1 MHPLDFISEAPNLF
15 IFQRESNKTNF
26 GGFLF
31 FIYLIIIIFICIYY
45 IIDYKKSNKYVIQSF
60 SHFNFRNEE
69 KIRERNKD
77 ILYNPYI
84 TFKLDLSSYI
94 YDEDFLVNKFK
105 LFNAHNN
112 SFLNRNTSFTERVSD
127 FDLEIYYE
135 CESPNC
141 SDFDEL
147 LKNFSS
153 NFYLNLEYDGF
164 YLDHQNKVNPIIKKT
179 DDNNYTFKEYYKLNL
194 NYITSIDIQWKNIL
208 YTEKRIYS
216 KNDYNDSCGYIEKYN
231 ALYFD
236 FKFRVNSSLLLISHI
251 RFIND
256 NTQYTEYIRKRIS
269 EFDIIANILS
279 LISNLYFGAKIILK
293 FYSKNFN
300 NFKIIEKLL
309 NKNLK
314 IKSQIDKPLE
324 IDKIKNTIENNENNK
339 FINNINIDDN
349 NLIQNINDS
358 EKDDDSSTESN
369 IKIRK
374 LHCYDFFLNN
384 IYCCCFKK
392 KKSQKLI
399 HMCNK
404 IVYKYAGIDS
414 IIKNQILLE
423 NFFKDYKWNDPVLN
437 NIENNDLFIQLET
450 YL

>member
-1 MHPLDFISEAPNLF
+1 M
-15 IFQRESNKTNF
+15 
-26 GGFLF
+26 
-31 FIYLIIIIFICIYY
+31 
-45 IIDYKKSNKYVIQSF
+45 
-60 SHFNFRNEE
+60 
-69 KIRERNKD
+69 
-77 ILYNPYI
+77 
-84 TFKLDLSSYI
+84 
-94 YDEDFLVNKFK
+94 
-105 LFNAHNN
+105 
-112 SFLNRNTSFTERVSD
+112 
-127 FDLEIYYE
+127 
-135 CESPNC
+135 
-141 SDFDEL
+141 
-147 LKNFSS
+147 
-153 NFYLNLEYDGF
+153 NLEYDGF

-231 ALYFD
+231 DLYFN
-236 FKFRVNSSLLLISHI
+236 FKFWVNSSLLLISHI

>member
-45 IIDYKKSNKYVIQSF
+45 IIDYKESNKYVIQSF

-94 YDEDFLVNKFK
+94 YNEDFLVNKLK

-164 YLDHQNKVNPIIKKT
+164 YLDHQNKVKPIIKKT
-179 DDNNYTFKEYYKLNL
+179 DDNNYTFKENYKLNL
-194 NYITSIDIQWKNIL
+194 NYITLIDIQWKNIL

-231 ALYFD
+231 DLYFN
-236 FKFRVNSSLLLISHI
+236 FKFWVNSSLLLISHI

-314 IKSQIDKPLE
+314 IKWQIDKPLE
-324 IDKIKNTIENNENNK
+324 KT
-339 FINNINIDDN
+339 
-349 NLIQNINDS
+349 
-358 EKDDDSSTESN
+358 
-369 IKIRK
+369 K
-374 LHCYDFFLNN
+374 L
-384 IYCCCFKK
+384 K
-392 KKSQKLI
+392 
-399 HMCNK
+399 
-404 IVYKYAGIDS
+404 
-414 IIKNQILLE
+414 ILLKIMKII
-423 NFFKDYKWNDPVLN
+423 NLST
-437 NIENNDLFIQLET
+437 ILILMIII
-450 YL
+450 